1 MKIVW
6 DETKRQRNLDVHGL
20 DFADLADFD
29 WERAL
34 IRDGHTSERGG
45 RRFKALGEME
55 GHLVAVIFAKLG
67 AEAYSIISMRP
78 ASRDERA
85 LHDESEEDET

>member
-1 MKIVW
+1 
-6 DETKRQRNLDVHGL
+6 
-20 DFADLADFD
+20 
-29 WERAL
+29 
-34 IRDGHTSERGG
+34 
-45 RRFKALGEME
+45 ME
-55 GHLVAVIFAKLG
+55 AHLVAVIFAKLG